1 MRAIRL
7 AVSHPD
13 GAEVAA
19 IAARLRGATVEPCAD
34 PAQFR
39 GPPDGCDA
47 VMLLGPAGRSTA
59 DWLRTAR
66 AHVLAVADVGLPSE
80 VKEGLFTI
88 AQNVGVQLAVV
99 NPDRYLS
106 SRQLIRNQ
114 LPIPL
119 GEPELIRLH
128 RWEPAAP
135 PQPSGL
141 PDPLL
146 RDLDVVLW
154 LAGRRPNRVFAVE
167 SKSED
172 AAGRYVQ
179 VHLGF
184 PGGGM
189 AVLDYTD
196 RLPPGD
202 DYRSL
207 SVIASSGA
215 AYADDHQNVQLVYR
229 GGHPQAVRTDER
241 AGLLAAIAQDFVDAI
256 RSRREPEGGAKS
268 WRDVFAV
275 AGAVEWSLTAG
286 QAVTP
291 EDR

>member
-19 IAARLRGATVEPCAD
+19 VAARLRGATVEP
-34 PAQFR
+34 FR
-39 GPPDGCDA
+39 GTPDGCDA
-47 VMLLGPAGRSTA
+47 VLVLGPTDRSTA

-66 AHVLAVADVGLPSE
+66 VHVLTVAGVCPLSE
-80 VKEGLFTI
+80 VNEGLFKV
-88 AQNVGVQLAVV
+88 AWKVGVHLAVV
-99 NPDRYLS
+99 NPDRYLP
-106 SRQLIRNQ
+106 SRQLVRKQ
-114 LPIPL
+114 LPLPL
-119 GEPELIRLH
+119 GEPGLIRLH
-128 RWEPAAP
+128 RWEPTTTGP
-135 PQPSGL
+135 PGL

-146 RDLDVVLW
+146 CDLDVVLW
-154 LAGRRPNRVFAVE
+154 LAGRRPNCVFAVE
-167 SKSED
+167 PKSD
-172 AAGRYVQ
+172 GPGRYIQ

-207 SVIASSGA
+207 SVVAASGA

-229 GGHPQAVRTDER
+229 GGPPQAVRTDEKS
-241 AGLLAAIAQDFVDAI
+241 GPLAAIVQDFVDAL
-256 RSRREPEGGAKS
+256 RTGREPEGGPAG
-268 WRDVFAV
+268 WRDVFTV
-275 AGAVEWSLTAG
+275 ADAVERSLASGAAT
-286 QAVTP
+286 TP
-291 EDR
+291 EGR

>member
-1 MRAIRL
+1 ML
-7 AVSHPD
+7 V
-13 GAEVAA
+13 
-19 IAARLRGATVEPCAD
+19 
-34 PAQFR
+34 
-39 GPPDGCDA
+39 GPPLPDITTVGQ
-47 VMLLGPAGRSTA
+47 LLAAKS
-59 DWLRTAR
+59 
-66 AHVLAVADVGLPSE
+66 HVLVAHPSPF
-80 VKEGLFTI
+80 GMMTRRLFTS
-88 AQNVGVQLAVV
+88 AESARVRLAVV
-99 NPDRYLS
+99 NPDRYLP
-106 SRQLIRNQ
+106 SRQLIRKQ
-114 LPIPL
+114 LLIPL
-119 GEPELIRLH
+119 GEPGLIRLH
-128 RWEPAAP
+128 RWEPTAAH
-135 PQPSGL
+135 QPSGL

-179 VHLGF
+179 VHFGF

-202 DYRSL
+202 DYSSL

-215 AYADDHQNVQLVYR
+215 AYADDHQNIQLVYR

-241 AGLLAAIAQDFVDAI
+241 AGQLATIAQDFVDAV
-256 RSRREPEGGAKS
+256 RSGREPEGGAKC
-268 WRDVFAV
+268 WRDTFVV
-275 AGAVEWSLTAG
+275 ADAVEWSLTAG

-291 EDR
+291 EDY